1 MKNYKI
7 QVIQD
12 AVTVEHGGGRMTR
25 APPPKKKNPKILKF

>member
-7 QVIQD
+7 QGIQD
-12 AVTVEHGGGRMTR
+12 AGTVEHGGRMTR